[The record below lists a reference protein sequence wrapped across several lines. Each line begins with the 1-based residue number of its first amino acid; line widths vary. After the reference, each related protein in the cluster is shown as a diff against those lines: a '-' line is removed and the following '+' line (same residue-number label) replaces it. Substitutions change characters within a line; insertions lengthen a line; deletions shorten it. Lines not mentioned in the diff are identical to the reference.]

1 MVLYMK
7 TYHHIIAY
15 VNRQNTHLFIS
26 EDGRKQH
33 MKLKRKSLEFRN
45 QNFTKMLMHLAIY
58 FFILNV
64 NTLKWF
70 RPTQN

>member
-1 MVLYMK
+1 MK

-33 MKLKRKSLEFRN
+33 MKLKRKSLEFN
-45 QNFTKMLMHLAIY
+45 NHNFTYGNAYGYIL
-58 FFILNV
+58 FILNV
-64 NTLKWF
+64 E